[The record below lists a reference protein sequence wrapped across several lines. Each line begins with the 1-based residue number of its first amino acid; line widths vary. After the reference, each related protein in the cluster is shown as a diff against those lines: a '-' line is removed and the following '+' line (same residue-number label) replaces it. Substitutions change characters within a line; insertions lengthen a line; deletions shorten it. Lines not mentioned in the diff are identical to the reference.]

1 MGRNIPMA
9 EVQQKKSRASFSG
22 KIGYILSAAG
32 SAVGLGNIW
41 RFPYLAAKY
50 GGGIFLLCYILL
62 ALTFGYTMMISETT
76 LGRMTRKSPV
86 GAFSHFSK
94 KPLSK
99 FGGWINAIIPMIIVP
114 YYCVIGGWV
123 LRYLFAYIV
132 SGTKEVAKDTFF
144 NDFLGNAS
152 SQELWFIIFAAATFL
167 VIIAGVNSGVE
178 RISTIMMPT
187 LVVLAIVIAIYS
199 VTRPGALGGV
209 KYLFVPD
216 FKNFSIITVV
226 AAMEQ
231 MFYSLSIAMGILYT
245 YGSYMKKDVNIET
258 STWQVQIFDTGIAI
272 LAAMMIIPSV
282 FAFQGGDVATLKA
295 GPSLLFISLPNVF
308 ASMTGGRIV
317 GAAFFL
323 LVALAALT
331 SSISLLETSV
341 STFEDEL
348 HGGRKKAVILM
359 FIITMVL
366 GTLSALGYSL
376 LGGVKLLGMQFLD
389 FFDFLS
395 NSIMMPL
402 AGFSTCMLVIAVVK
416 IRRIEKEVKISSKF
430 RFEGVYRICVKFL
443 APVLLIVILVA
454 SILSILG
461 IITV

>member
-1 MGRNIPMA
+1 MA
-9 EVQQKKSRASFSG
+9 ESQKKKSRASFSS
-22 KIGYILSAAG
+22 KIGYVLSAAG

-50 GGGIFLLCYILL
+50 GGGIFLLCYIIL
-62 ALTFGYTMMISETT
+62 ALTFGYTMMMSETA

-86 GAFSHFSK
+86 GAFTTFTKS
-94 KPLSK
+94 PLAK
-99 FGGWINAIIPMIIVP
+99 FGGWINAVIPMIIVP

-123 LRYLFAYIV
+123 LRYLFEYITV
-132 SGTKEVAKDTFF
+132 GTKRVAGDTFF
-144 NDFLGNAS
+144 SNFLADAG
-152 SQELWFIIFAAATFL
+152 SQELWFVIFACLTFI
-167 VIIAGVNSGVE
+167 VVAAGVNSGVE
-178 RISTIMMPT
+178 RISTIMMPI
-187 LVVLAIVIAIYS
+187 LVLLAIVIAIYS

-216 FKNFSIITVV
+216 FDNFSIMTVV

-245 YGSYMKKDVNIET
+245 FGSYMKKNVDIET
-258 STWQVQIFDTGIAI
+258 STWQVQVFDTGIAI

-308 ASMTGGRIV
+308 ESMAGGRIV
-317 GAAFFL
+317 GIAFFL

-331 SSISLLETSV
+331 SSIALLETSV

-348 HGGRKKAVILM
+348 HRGRKTAITLM
-359 FIITMVL
+359 FVIAIVL
-366 GTLSALGYSL
+366 GSLSALGYSL
-376 LGGVKLLGMQFLD
+376 LGGIRLIGMQFLD

-402 AGFSTCMLVIAVVK
+402 AGFATCMLVLRVVK
-416 IRRIEKEVKISSKF
+416 ISRIEKEVKISSKF
-430 RFEGVYRICVKFL
+430 RFEGVYRVCVKFL

-454 SILSILG
+454 SVLSILG
-461 IITV
+461 VITV